1 MRNPLI
7 DLALVTGAGMTNRA
21 HRPAGPGHLRVNA
34 ATDDSSAEILIY
46 GEIGGYWDGIQAE
59 DFVKEIGALR
69 AETIHLRVNS
79 PGGSVFD
86 GVTIY
91 NAIAQHPAYVIVHI
105 EGVAASIASVI
116 AMAGDEIRIG
126 ESANIMIH
134 KPWSLALGDAE
145 IMRKEAAVLD
155 KLEDGLLAIYAAR
168 TSQKVDALRP
178 LLAAETWF
186 RGQEAVD
193 QGFADIVVPAKTKAA
208 ARMPLLNLYQHTPVD
223 LRSAARSAQA
233 SVVDPDEITD
243 PRAFETMLKRLG
255 FSRRFA
261 TAVTAGGFKAARGL
275 RDADEDTASTELVQA
290 IRASTAAIRA
300 LCATRG

>member
-21 HRPAGPGHLRVNA
+21 HRPAGPGQLRVNA
-34 ATDDSSAEILIY
+34 ATDDSAEVLVY
-46 GEIGGYWDGIQAE
+46 GEIGGYWDGISAE

-69 AETIHLRVNS
+69 TETINLRINS

-91 NAIAQHPAYVIVHI
+91 NAIAQHPARIIVHI
-105 EGVAASIASVI
+105 EGVAASIASII

-126 ESANIMIH
+126 ESANVMIH

-145 IMRKEAAVLD
+145 AMRKEASVLD

-168 TSQKVDALRP
+168 TDRPVGELRP

-193 QGFADIVVPAKTKAA
+193 QGFADIVVAAKTKAA
-208 ARMPLLNLYQHTPVD
+208 ARMPLLNLYQRTPVD

-233 SVVDPDEITD
+233 AVVDPDEIQD
-243 PRAFETMLKRLG
+243 PRAFEAMLKRLG

-275 RDADEDTASTELVQA
+275 RDADEDMANTELAQA
-290 IRASTAAIRA
+290 IRASAAAIRA
-300 LCATRG
+300 PRATRG